1 MTNNFLRA
9 LGLAV
14 VAGATLFVPRR
25 NAVANVRTAPNAC
38 MSDSSFQRLAFWIGD
53 WDVFDSTG
61 TRYASQRVRAV
72 VDDCALTA
80 EWTGPVGD
88 KGMSMTAYDP
98 RTGDWKQVYVTNQ
111 VPGTA
116 GVSIRKSDPSYDGPG
131 IRFIPL
137 ADPAPGQGTRLRITI
152 TPLPNHRARQ
162 TFEESRDSGKT
173 WHTVFNAEHRPH

>member
-1 MTNNFLRA
+1 MTTNLLRA
-9 LGLAV
+9 LGLGV
-14 VAGATLFVPRR
+14 VAGAALLVPRR
-25 NAVANVRTAPNAC
+25 SIVANVRTAPNAC
-38 MSDSSFQRLAFWIGD
+38 TSDSSFQRLAFWIGD

-72 VDDCALTA
+72 VDACALTA

-137 ADPAPGQGTRLRITI
+137 ADPAPGQAARLRITI
-152 TPLPNHRARQ
+152 MPLPDHRARQ
-162 TFEESRDSGKT
+162 KFEDSRDGGKT
-173 WHTVFNAEHRPH
+173 WRTVFNAEHRPH

>member
-1 MTNNFLRA
+1 MTNSLLRA
-9 LGLAV
+9 LGLGV
-14 VAGATLFVPRR
+14 VAGTALFLPRR
-25 NAVANVRTAPNAC
+25 DAVANVRTTPNAC

-72 VDDCALTA
+72 VDACALTA

-131 IRFIPL
+131 IRFVPL
-137 ADPAPGQGTRLRITI
+137 VDPAPGQTARLRITI
-152 TPLPNHRARQ
+152 EPLADHRARQ
-162 TFEESRDSGKT
+162 KFEESRDGGKT
-173 WHTVFNAEHRPH
+173 WRTVFNAEHRAH

>member
-1 MTNNFLRA
+1 MTPQRH
-9 LGLAV
+9 
-14 VAGATLFVPRR
+14 
-25 NAVANVRTAPNAC
+25 AVASVRTAPVAC
-38 MSDSSFQRLAFWIGD
+38 LADSSFQRLAFWVGD

-61 TRYASQRVRAV
+61 ARYASQSVRAV
-72 VDDCALTA
+72 VDACALTA

-137 ADPAPGQGTRLRITI
+137 ADPAPGVTVRLRITI
-152 TPLPNHRARQ
+152 SPLADHRARQ
-162 TFEESRDSGKT
+162 QFEESRDGGKT
-173 WHTVFNAEHRPH
+173 WRTVFNAEHRPR